1 MDKHIIIGKTRRKGY
16 CLSNYVYLSNYVIS
30 EDKFVLDYFK
40 NDPIGIRH
48 PFHTFMIHKGDGVF
62 ITEPAW
68 AEYME
73 EIKQE
78 CEDFINIES

>member
-1 MDKHIIIGKTRRKGY
+1 MDKHIIIGKARRKGY
-16 CLSNYVYLSNYVIS
+16 TSGGINFDKY
-30 EDKFVLDYFK
+30 DKFVLDFCK
-40 NDPIGIRH
+40 NQPIGSRH
-48 PFHTFMIHKGDGVF
+48 PLHHFMIHKGEGVY

-68 AEYME
+68 VEYME